1 MQRYCSLKIIV
12 ICSTLYSFSINNLGA
27 QSLQKCE
34 LKNTTIFHG
43 ELIKYNVFYTL
54 AGVYVPA
61 GEAAF
66 STTLSKHDGK
76 PVFLLSGVGNTYPS
90 YDWFFKVRD
99 IYESIVDTTTLLPI
113 QFTRN
118 VSEGSHKMYHKA
130 IFNREK
136 NVATS
141 NNIKTIISD
150 CVQDVLSMIYYA
162 RNIDYNQFKTG
173 DFIPYDLY
181 LDNKMYSLYLKYMGK
196 QVIKTKY
203 GSFDCFKIK
212 PKLIEG
218 TIFRGG
224 EEMTVYVS
232 NDKRKIPIYIE
243 TPIIV
248 GKIKV
253 YYVPN

>member
-130 IFNREK
+130 IF
-136 NVATS
+136 
-141 NNIKTIISD
+141 
-150 CVQDVLSMIYYA
+150 
-162 RNIDYNQFKTG
+162 
-173 DFIPYDLY
+173 
-181 LDNKMYSLYLKYMGK
+181 
-196 QVIKTKY
+196 
-203 GSFDCFKIK
+203 
-212 PKLIEG
+212 
-218 TIFRGG
+218 
-224 EEMTVYVS
+224 
-232 NDKRKIPIYIE
+232 
-243 TPIIV
+243 
-248 GKIKV
+248 
-253 YYVPN
+253 